1 MMAFSAYIQIFWE
14 HKILPHVIIPVNA
27 PMKHAIVNLERNAY
41 ARIKPARMK
50 NKSNKILIIVLI
62 AIQIFVFI
70 YFAISINNTNN
81 YITETRQDIN
91 NKISDTNNKLD
102 SAKQELQNNV
112 NELSNSLIS
121 TQKSLTETQSSFEK
135 QISSI
140 KAQTSAD
147 FSGIIENAV
156 KGVVSIKTNV
166 AQGTGF
172 IITDDGYL
180 VTNAHVMEGATNA
193 AAITSDQEMKTL
205 TLIGYNNEMDI
216 ALLKISGNYDS
227 LKFDDSDNVKI
238 GEKVIAIGNPL
249 GLSFSVTEGIVSA
262 VNRRVRGSSGE
273 YIQTDTALNPGNSG
287 GPLINTDGKVIGINN
302 FKIAGDNIGF
312 ALESNYI
319 VDEVNKIA
327 MDEFGETLI

>member
-1 MMAFSAYIQIFWE
+1 
-14 HKILPHVIIPVNA
+14 
-27 PMKHAIVNLERNAY
+27 MKT
-41 ARIKPARMK
+41 KP
-50 NKSNKILIIVLI
+50 NKILLIVLI

-70 YFAISINNTNN
+70 YFAISINQTNN

-112 NELSNSLIS
+112 NELSDSLIE
-121 TQKSLTETQSSFEK
+121 TQKSLTETKSSFEK

-140 KAQTSAD
+140 KAKTSTD

-156 KGVVSIKTNV
+156 KGVVSIKTDIS
-166 AQGTGF
+166 QGTGF

-180 VTNAHVMEGATNA
+180 VTNAHVIEGARYA
-193 AAITSDQEMKTL
+193 GAITSDQETKSL
-205 TLIGYNNEMDI
+205 TLIGYNDEIDI
-216 ALLKISGNYDS
+216 ALLKISGNYEY
-227 LKFDDSDNVKI
+227 LEFEDSDNVKI

-262 VNRRVRGSSGE
+262 VDRRVRGSSGE

-287 GPLINTDGKVIGINN
+287 GPLINTDVKVIGINN

-327 MDEFGETLI
+327 MEEFGERLV

>member
-1 MMAFSAYIQIFWE
+1 MDST
-14 HKILPHVIIPVNA
+14 K
-27 PMKHAIVNLERNAY
+27 
-41 ARIKPARMK
+41 
-50 NKSNKILIIVLI
+50 
-62 AIQIFVFI
+62 
-70 YFAISINNTNN
+70 
-81 YITETRQDIN
+81 QD
-91 NKISDTNNKLD
+91 
-102 SAKQELQNNV
+102 LQNNV
-112 NELSNSLIS
+112 NELSDSIIS

-140 KAQTSAD
+140 KAKTSAD

-156 KGVVSIKTNV
+156 KGVVTIKTNK

-193 AAITSDQEMKTL
+193 GAITSDQEMKTL
-205 TLIGYNNEMDI
+205 TMIGYNTEMDI

-249 GLSFSVTEGIVSA
+249 GLSFSVTEGIISA
-262 VNRRVRGSSGE
+262 VNREVRGSPGE
-273 YIQTDTALNPGNSG
+273 YIQTDAALNPGNSG
-287 GPLINTDGKVIGINN
+287 GPLINTDGRVIGINN
-302 FKIAGDNIGF
+302 FKIAGDSIGF

-319 VDEVNKIA
+319 INEVNKIA
-327 MDEFGETLI
+327 MEELGEKLV